1 MKRINFSP
9 MISQPPN
16 DFDGCRFTLSEER
29 ESECRWREQHMSL
42 IAAHR
47 QSGEGVFVVAQVE
60 EIAEDILLDFKVIL

>member
-1 MKRINFSP
+1 
-9 MISQPPN
+9 
-16 DFDGCRFTLSEER
+16 
-29 ESECRWREQHMSL
+29 MSL